1 MPVTPILSYARISMP
16 QLDMATFLLTLWLD
30 LTVTVAVILCHTST
44 EYSTEMGLWIRRFTS
59 VVNLYST

>member
-30 LTVTVAVILCHTST
+30 LTVTVAVIQCHTSI
-44 EYSTEMGLWIRRFTS
+44 EMGSWIRRFTL
-59 VVNLYST
+59 VVNRYST